1 MVRRAIRL
9 FFTFNVVLLVM
20 LGLSLPFQQPGTEA
34 YVVSVLSLA
43 VVLASL
49 LVSGAV
55 IYFDLDASRSR

>member
-20 LGLSLPFQQPGTEA
+20 LGLLLPFQQPGTEA

-49 LVSGAV
+49 LISGAV
-55 IYFDLDASRSR
+55 IYFDLDASGSR